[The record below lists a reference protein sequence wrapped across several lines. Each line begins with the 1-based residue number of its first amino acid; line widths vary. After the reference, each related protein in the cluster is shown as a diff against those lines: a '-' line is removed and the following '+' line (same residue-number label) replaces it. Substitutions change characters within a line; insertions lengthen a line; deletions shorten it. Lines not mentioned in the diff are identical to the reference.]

1 MTSLTTVIV
10 AFVVMEPFTYVAHR
24 WIMHG
29 FGQVWHMS
37 HHRPATT
44 TFEANDLFPVVFAGI
59 TILAMAAGVSLPSV
73 PFLLTVGIGV
83 TAYGAAYLFVHD
95 VYIHGRLGHLPG
107 MAPLERLKQAHR
119 IHHLY
124 GGEPYGML
132 VPIVPAELRQR
143 AARTPRDPL
152 AELSAR

>member
-1 MTSLTTVIV
+1 MNSLLTVLV

-29 FGQVWHMS
+29 FGRVWHLS
-37 HHRPATT
+37 HHRPSTGGL
-44 TFEANDLFPVVFAGI
+44 EANDLFPVVFAAI
-59 TILAMAAGVSLPSV
+59 TILGMAAGVSLPSV
-73 PFLLTVGIGV
+73 HLLLGAGIGV

-95 VYIHGRLGHLPG
+95 VYIHARLGTLPLL
-107 MAPLERLKQAHR
+107 APLERLKQAHR

-132 VPIVPAELRQR
+132 APLVPAELRQR
-143 AARTPRDPL
+143 AARTARDPL
-152 AELSAR
+152 ADLSIR